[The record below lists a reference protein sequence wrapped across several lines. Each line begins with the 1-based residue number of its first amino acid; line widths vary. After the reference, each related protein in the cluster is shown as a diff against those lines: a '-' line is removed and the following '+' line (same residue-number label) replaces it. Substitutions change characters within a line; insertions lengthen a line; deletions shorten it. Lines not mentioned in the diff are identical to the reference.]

1 MKLILTESQYNKLL
15 DTIIPNKKLTITES
29 QYNRL
34 ILEANSQIVF
44 NKIKDGQ
51 AFKIT
56 TGGKEFK
63 FEVISSNDAQLLV
76 KNTND
81 GRYTNVYFFIDYNAI
96 KNNQLTTKI
105 SKAKAGPYSKISPDL
120 IKDTE
125 TWKVFTFKSVTSF
138 EVFNDKTFSEVIL
151 NIDTN
156 TGQEIEKTNDED
168 NEGPMDINLG
178 REFKDD
184 LIKGMEIN
192 KSYLLKFYDEST
204 LKFFVKEKEGSVL
217 TINFKTISEKKDM
230 SYNDTG
236 DEEFKNK
243 EVWFREQDKLIGEL
257 KNELQKTTD
266 INAQKEIQNK
276 IDKAVKDKDDYDL
289 RYPRLQGLETI
300 SKSDYTSGAA
310 SKWVE
315 NLENSVEFKFGK
327 TLKLDLSETKVH
339 FGKTKVKNIE
349 QDKKIAD
356 LKEKLANVTND
367 TEKKQIE
374 QELKGIERTNTL
386 HFSNPEF
393 DVYYP
398 ESDISTF
405 DLTLL
410 LEYRPK
416 DVGKQTKGGMEWTTN
431 VDSDLKVKKFGLNGV
446 KELTIL
452 ESPSI
457 PVLSKK
463 EPIKKRK
470 EINLENL
477 KGNLNNIY
485 ELTKNDAVLKDMI
498 LKRPGKIM
506 QLLGLSKDKGIIPL
520 DELQRNIVSTK
531 KSNNIYDKFVSDNN
545 VRFEADFTTVNKTV
559 GLEDEFE
566 TFRGLL
572 KNEST
577 GIAQVKRYKLA
588 DNHIVLNM
596 RRKGDG
602 NNIVI
607 YSLFIGQHLVSNDK
621 YDVFTVQ
628 LKVSYRKTD
637 AKLLVAKFNIKI
649 DKQNGYKT
657 QNI

>member
-15 DTIIPNKKLTITES
+15 DTIIPNKKLIITES
-29 QYNRL
+29 QYKRL

-44 NKIKDGQ
+44 NKIKGGQ
-51 AFKIT
+51 AFKINA
-56 TGGKEFK
+56 GSKEFK

-81 GRYTNVYFFIDYNAI
+81 GRYANVYFFIDYNAI

-105 SKAKAGPYSKISPDL
+105 SKAKDGPYSKISPDL

-125 TWKVFTFKSVTSF
+125 TWKTFTFKNVTSF
-138 EVFNDKTFSEVIL
+138 EVFNDKTFSKEIL
-151 NIDTN
+151 NIDTK
-156 TGQEIEKTNDED
+156 TGQEIVKSNEED
-168 NEGPMDINLG
+168 DEGPMDINLG

-192 KSYLLKFYDEST
+192 KSYLLKFYDDST
-204 LKFFVKEKEGSVL
+204 LKFFVKEKEGSIL

-230 SYNDTG
+230 SYNNTG
-236 DEEFKNK
+236 NEEFKNK
-243 EVWFREQDKLIGEL
+243 EVWFREQNKLIGEL

-266 INAQKEIQNK
+266 INKRKEIQNK
-276 IDKAVKDKDDYDL
+276 IDKAIKDKDEYDL
-289 RYPRLQGLETI
+289 RYPRLQGLQTI

-315 NLENSVEFKFGK
+315 NIENSVEYKFGK

-339 FGKTKVKNIE
+339 FGKTKVKNVE
-349 QDKKIAD
+349 QDKKISD
-356 LKEKLANVTND
+356 LKEKLANTTND

-374 QELKGIERTNTL
+374 KELKNIERTNTL

-398 ESDISTF
+398 ESNISTF

-410 LEYRPK
+410 LEYRP
-416 DVGKQTKGGMEWTTN
+416 N
-431 VDSDLKVKKFGLNGV
+431 VDSDLKVKKFGLNGI

-452 ESPSI
+452 ESPSV
-457 PVLSKK
+457 PLLGKK
-463 EPIKKRK
+463 EPIEKT
-470 EINLENL
+470 EINLEDL

-485 ELTKNDAVLKDMI
+485 ELTKNDAGLRDMI
-498 LKRPGKIM
+498 LKRPSKIM
-506 QLLGLSKDKGIIPL
+506 QLLGLRKDKGIIPL
-520 DELQRNIVSTK
+520 EELQRGILNSK
-531 KSNNIYDKFVSDNN
+531 KSNTIYDKFVSDNN
-545 VRFEADFTTVNKTV
+545 VRFETDFTTVNKTV

-566 TFRGLL
+566 IFKRLL
-572 KNEST
+572 KNESI
-577 GIAQVKRYKLA
+577 GIAQVKRYRSG

-602 NNIVI
+602 NNIII
-607 YSLFIGQHLVSNDK
+607 YSLFIGQNLESTDK
-621 YDVFTVQ
+621 YDIFSVQ

-649 DKQNGYKT
+649 DKQNGYKA

>member
-34 ILEANSQIVF
+34 IVESNSQDVF
-44 NKIKDGQ
+44 SEIKPGQ
-51 AFKIT
+51 AFKIKAS
-56 TGGKEFK
+56 GKDFK
-63 FEVISSNDAQLLV
+63 FEIIDSKNGQLLV
-76 KNTND
+76 KSLDDTTD
-81 GRYTNVYFFIDYNAI
+81 IYFFIDYNGLI
-96 KNNQLTTKI
+96 NNNLITYK
-105 SKAKAGPYSKISPDL
+105 SKENAGPYSRIDGNLDKERLKSWSKYT
-120 IKDTE
+120 IKN
-125 TWKVFTFKSVTSF
+125 VSSF
-138 EVFNDKTFSEVIL
+138 EVFETKLFNNSLFSI
-151 NIDTN
+151 N
-156 TGQEIEKTNDED
+156 TEDGQKIKDEAD
-168 NEGPMDINLG
+168 DEGSMDINLN
-178 REFKDD
+178 REFKDN

-192 KSYLLKFYDEST
+192 KSYLLKFYDDST
-204 LKFFVKEKEGSVL
+204 LKFFVTEKKGSIL
-217 TINFKTISEKKDM
+217 TINFKTKSNKKDM
-230 SYNDTG
+230 SYNDV
-236 DEEFKNK
+236 DSKEFKNK

-266 INAQKEIQNK
+266 VNTQKEIQTK
-276 IDKAVKDKDDYDL
+276 LDKAIKDKDEYDL

-300 SKSDYTSGAA
+300 SKSDYTSGVA

-315 NLENSVEFKFGK
+315 NIENSVEFKFGK
-327 TLKLDLSETKVH
+327 VLKLDLDETKTH
-339 FGKTKVKNIE
+339 SSKIKIKNVE

-356 LKEKLANVTND
+356 LKEKLANTTND
-367 TEKKQIE
+367 IEKKQIK
-374 QELKGIERTNTL
+374 QELKGIERINTL

-398 ESDISTF
+398 DDDISTF

-410 LEYRPK
+410 LEYRPE
-416 DVGKQTKGGMEWTTN
+416 DFVSKQSKASVEWTRNPTKG
-431 VDSDLKVKKFGLNGV
+431 LKVKKFGLNGV

-452 ESPSI
+452 GSPSI
-457 PVLSKK
+457 PVLGKK
-463 EPIKKRK
+463 EPIKKT
-470 EINLENL
+470 EINLEDL

-498 LKRPGKIM
+498 LKRPSKIM

-520 DELQRNIVSTK
+520 EELQRDILNSK
-531 KSNNIYDKFVSDNN
+531 KSNTIYDKFVSDNN

-566 TFRGLL
+566 IFRGLL

-596 RRKGDG
+596 RRKGKG
-602 NNIVI
+602 ENVVI
-607 YSLFIGQHLVSNDK
+607 YSLFIGQNLEATDK
-621 YDVFTVQ
+621 YDVFSVQ
-628 LKVSYRKTD
+628 LKVSYRKTE

-649 DKQNGYKT
+649 DKQNGYKV
-657 QNI
+657 